1 LAITHIAFF
10 FSFYSSFDKGIQ
22 NIQQKGMHHM
32 FQTSEDVI
40 KWVHDRKKFG
50 IKPGLERMEWMME
63 KLDHPERRLRAVH
76 IGGTNGKGSTIAF
89 LRSILQEGGSEVGTF
104 TSPYVESFH
113 ERISVDGVPIS
124 DEDLIKVAEVI
135 KPLAEQLETTDLGAP
150 TEFEII
156 TAMAFYYFA
165 RIHPVDILLVEV
177 GLGGRLDSTN
187 IIHPFV
193 SVITS
198 IGYDH
203 MNILGDN
210 LMDIAMEK
218 AGIFKSGQ
226 PVITGV
232 RNKEI
237 LEKYEEIVK
246 ENRTALYKLGEEF
259 TYEDLGPTEDG
270 GEAFTVKTLYK
281 TYENLE
287 ISMTGRHQIE
297 NATLAV
303 MIAEYLRQFY
313 AIYLEEEHIREGL
326 KKAYWPARFEV
337 VSQKPTII
345 LDSAHNKEG
354 IDSLVETV
362 NRHYPDKKGTI
373 LFTALKDKPFSNMI
387 QALEKLGY
395 PIFFTEIDD
404 ARAAT
409 AEALFETAR
418 TDQKEIVTDWKGFLS
433 KKISS
438 QPEDELIIV
447 CGSIYFVS
455 EVKSVLKQI
464 LH

>member
-1 LAITHIAFF
+1 
-10 FSFYSSFDKGIQ
+10 
-22 NIQQKGMHHM
+22 M

-218 AGIFKSGQ
+218 AEIFKAVNQ
-226 PVITGV
+226 LLPVFVTK
-232 RNKEI
+232 R
-237 LEKYEEIVK
+237 
-246 ENRTALYKLGEEF
+246 F
-259 TYEDLGPTEDG
+259 
-270 GEAFTVKTLYK
+270 
-281 TYENLE
+281 
-287 ISMTGRHQIE
+287 
-297 NATLAV
+297 
-303 MIAEYLRQFY
+303 
-313 AIYLEEEHIREGL
+313 L
-326 KKAYWPARFEV
+326 K
-337 VSQKPTII
+337 
-345 LDSAHNKEG
+345 
-354 IDSLVETV
+354 
-362 NRHYPDKKGTI
+362 
-373 LFTALKDKPFSNMI
+373 NM
-387 QALEKLGY
+387 K
-395 PIFFTEIDD
+395 
-404 ARAAT
+404 R
-409 AEALFETAR
+409 
-418 TDQKEIVTDWKGFLS
+418 LS
-433 KKISS
+433 KKTGQPFIS
-438 QPEDELIIV
+438 
-447 CGSIYFVS
+447 
-455 EVKSVLKQI
+455 
-464 LH
+464 

>member
-1 LAITHIAFF
+1 
-10 FSFYSSFDKGIQ
+10 
-22 NIQQKGMHHM
+22 M

-40 KWVHDRKKFG
+40 KWIHDRKKLG

-76 IGGTNGKGSTIAF
+76 IGGTNGKGSTIAY

-113 ERISVDGVPIS
+113 ERISVDGKPIS
-124 DEDLIKVAEVI
+124 DEDLMKAAEVI
-135 KPLAEQLETTDLGAP
+135 KPLADELEKTDLGAP

-165 RIHPVDILLVEV
+165 KIHPVDILLVEV
-177 GLGGRLDSTN
+177 GLGGRFDSTN

-193 SVITS
+193 SVVTT

-203 MNILGDN
+203 MNLLGDN
-210 LMDIAMEK
+210 LIDIAMEK

-226 PVITGV
+226 PVITNV
-232 RNKEI
+232 RNPEI
-237 LEKYEEIVK
+237 IEKYEEIVK
-246 ENRTALYKLGEEF
+246 KNRTTLYKLGEEF
-259 TYEDLGPTEDG
+259 TYEDLGPTEN
-270 GEAFTVKTLYK
+270 GESFTVKTLYK

-287 ISMTGRHQIE
+287 ISMVGKHQIE

-313 AIYLEEEHIREGL
+313 AIYIEEEHIREGL

-337 VSQKPTII
+337 VSQKPTVI

-354 IDSLVETV
+354 IASLIETL
-362 NRHYPDKKGTI
+362 NRHYPGKKGTI
-373 LFTALKDKPFSNMI
+373 LFTALKDKPMKEMI
-387 QALEKLGY
+387 AALEELGY
-395 PIFFTEIDD
+395 PMYFTEIEDP
-404 ARAAT
+404 RAAK
-409 AEALFETAR
+409 AEELFELAK
-418 TDQKEIVTDWKGFLS
+418 TDAKEIVRDWKAFLS
-433 KKISS
+433 DKIKSL
-438 QPEDELIIV
+438 PEDELLIV

-455 EVKSVLKQI
+455 DVKSFFKNKK
-464 LH
+464 